1 MSPSFVHYLPIATT
15 VLAAIFTGVLLRQ
28 FAMTGSGPHLL
39 WWAVGIA
46 CYGLGTAL
54 ESAITLWGNSGLLNR
69 LWYAAG
75 ALLGAYP
82 LAQGTVWLLL
92 RPRQAWVLTCLSA
105 PVVVVLAA
113 LAVLSPANA
122 SALAENPHRPSGAV
136 LEWQWLRTLTPLV
149 NGYAVLFLVGG
160 AVLSAW
166 RYSGARA
173 LGNALIAVG
182 AILPGIGGGLAKA
195 GIVEALYVGELV
207 GLLLIWAGY
216 EVIRGRRGDRLT

>member
-113 LAVLSPANA
+113 LAVC
-122 SALAENPHRPSGAV
+122 EGGPSNRV
-136 LEWQWLRTLTPLV
+136 W
-149 NGYAVLFLVGG
+149 
-160 AVLSAW
+160 SC
-166 RYSGARA
+166 
-173 LGNALIAVG
+173 
-182 AILPGIGGGLAKA
+182 
-195 GIVEALYVGELV
+195 
-207 GLLLIWAGY
+207 
-216 EVIRGRRGDRLT
+216 